1 MQKMS
6 FSIFNNIAHLF
17 CQFMAQENYAGLG
30 ATRDANKFNPSNQEN
45 EHGHASASIAAA
57 FAHISVIVIAFL
69 LKCRQNGECACS
81 APLPKQGACFY
92 LEREKR
98 RCAYSGLGFTIENA
112 TPAEQLGVEDGV
124 SSSGRYFRSSF
135 RMVPESQFMPSSM
148 PWPLR
153 ALLAMMLYGRS
164 PSCPAGGSGCHRA
177 GKRHPCPSLNYF

>member
-1 MQKMS
+1 MQVIKFWSGRKDEWGDIQSRPAVFATWWKLCKKMS

-57 FAHISVIVIAFL
+57 FAHISVIVIDFL

-98 RCAYSGLGFTIENA
+98 RCAYSGLG
-112 TPAEQLGVEDGV
+112 V
-124 SSSGRYFRSSF
+124 
-135 RMVPESQFMPSSM
+135 
-148 PWPLR
+148 
-153 ALLAMMLYGRS
+153 
-164 PSCPAGGSGCHRA
+164 H
-177 GKRHPCPSLNYF
+177 H